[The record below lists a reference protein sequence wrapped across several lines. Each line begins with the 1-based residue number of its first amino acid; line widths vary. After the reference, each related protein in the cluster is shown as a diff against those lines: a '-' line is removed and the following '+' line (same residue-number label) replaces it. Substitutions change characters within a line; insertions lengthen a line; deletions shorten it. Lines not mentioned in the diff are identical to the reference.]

1 MTSSIPPLPIALREI
16 EREIC
21 ALRIDSASVS
31 ADADGVISI
40 DEIALAPLT
49 SGRSSAAVPVVR
61 PRCPPVWL
69 TRTRPG
75 RALTFSIDGR
85 QYVVPIR
92 ALVRVIHGE
101 QAEAEISTPVED
113 AAQLDDAT
121 GRQAT
126 LGVWA

>member
-1 MTSSIPPLPIALREI
+1 MVKPEFKYVD
-16 EREIC
+16 EY
-21 ALRIDSASVS
+21 AS
-31 ADADGVISI
+31 GVPENEEDLG
-40 DEIALAPLT
+40 DEIQSLCTRAYMALP
-49 SGRSSAAVPVVR
+49 AAVPVVR